1 MHKEPAQNRECGENG
16 EGGHEIRMKEKA
28 GCITDSSPS
37 NASWDTTYEHGIWEI
52 MD

>member
-28 GCITDSSPS
+28 GCITDSSPLKCLMGY
-37 NASWDTTYEHGIWEI
+37 NL
-52 MD
+52 